1 MSFIESK
8 GVQITTLSPVQL
20 GSGDDFYPTNYV
32 ITDDGWL
39 HHFDELAL
47 SYALKGNLSKLS
59 NALESQRGDDMILSI
74 QRLIREHSNDL
85 SKLAFYSLPVSR
97 GFLNFYKSRIGQV
110 AQRETGNK
118 RVVNRLQISRTF
130 IHPHKHVPVIP
141 GSALK
146 GAIRTAIVNELA
158 QHELTEL
165 KRLASDR
172 QGSKKVQEK
181 VLRYN
186 RVNEDPMKFFK
197 VSDAEYQHGYLPTE
211 IMFSVSRKRKPKANY
226 EPAEGVST
234 YMEVISPYRFQAF
247 TSDLRFVEASDQIQ
261 TQHIPHTFAEVAKV
275 CNAYYLPKLK
285 FELKQLSQEAN
296 YLDSD
301 YVKAVNDLLASEWET
316 MLKANKIFVLRLG
329 KFSGAQDKTLDGLK
343 RIKIL
348 TPKDQPNEER
358 SETTEVRLAAEID
371 SKQKYGLLPFGWVL
385 VQQQGVHLPK
395 TAELLDQLAVKRGSK
410 VLQEQAVQLKHE
422 KHDAQQQLE
431 EQRAQQAQAEQ
442 AKLEKQQQEQAAKEA
457 LEAKKAQMTEEQ
469 QLIFELKLKAEQDK
483 TSKGAGSALYNEL
496 RELIIVAQAWSAED
510 KATLREKAKAIFKQL
525 GVDPKANKPKELLK
539 MVPAL

>member
-8 GVQITTLSPVQL
+8 AVQITTLSPVQL

-74 QRLIREHSNDL
+74 QRLIREYSKDL
-85 SKLAFYSLPVSR
+85 SKLAFYSLPVSQ
-97 GFLNFYKSRIGQV
+97 GFLTFYKSRIGQI
-110 AQRETGNK
+110 AQRETGNR

-146 GAIRTAIVNELA
+146 GAIRTAIVNDLA
-158 QHELTEL
+158 QHELAEL

-181 VLRYN
+181 VLSYS

-197 VSDAEYQHGYLPTE
+197 VSDAEYQHSYLPTE

-247 TSDLRFVEASDQIQ
+247 TSDLRFVEAFDHKQN
-261 TQHIPHTFAEVAKV
+261 TAIPTSFAEVAKV

-285 FELKQLSQEAN
+285 FELEQLSQEAN

-329 KFSGAQDKTLDGLK
+329 KFSGAQDKTLDDLRSIAIKVGK
-343 RIKIL
+343 RDYENK
-348 TPKDQPNEER
+348 P
-358 SETTEVRLAAEID
+358 ETHEVRLAAEID
-371 SKQKYGLLPFGWVL
+371 SKQKHGLLPFGWVL

-395 TAELLDQLAVKRGSK
+395 TAELLDQLAVKRSSN
-410 VLQEQAVQLKHE
+410 VLLEQALQLKQE

-431 EQRAQQAQAEQ
+431 EQRAQQIQAEQ
-442 AKLEKQQQEQAAKEA
+442 AKLEKQQQEQAEQAA

-469 QLIFELKLKAEQDK
+469 KLIFELKSKAEQDK

-496 RELIIVAQAWSAED
+496 RELIIAAQTWSAED
-510 KATLREKAKAIFKQL
+510 KAALREEAKAIFKQL

>member
-1 MSFIESK
+1 MNFIESK
-8 GVQITTLSPVQL
+8 AVQITTLSPVQL

-74 QRLIREHSNDL
+74 QRLIREYSKDL
-85 SKLAFYSLPVSR
+85 SKLAFYSLPVSQ
-97 GFLNFYKSRIGQV
+97 GFLTFYKSRIGQI

-158 QHELTEL
+158 QRKLAEL

-181 VLRYN
+181 VLSYS

-197 VSDAEYQHGYLPTE
+197 VSDAEYQHSYLPTE

-247 TSDLRFVEASDQIQ
+247 TSDLRFVEAFDHKQN
-261 TQHIPHTFAEVAKV
+261 TAIPTSFAEVAKV

-285 FELKQLSQEAN
+285 LELEQLSQQAD
-296 YLDSD
+296 YLDSN
-301 YVKAVNDLLASEWET
+301 YVAAINHLIESEWET

-371 SKQKYGLLPFGWVL
+371 VKQKHGLLPFGWVL

-442 AKLEKQQQEQAAKEA
+442 AKLERQQQDQAEQVA

-469 QLIFELKLKAEQDK
+469 KLIFELKLKAEQDK

-496 RELIIVAQAWSAED
+496 RELIIAAQTWSAED
-510 KATLREKAKAIFKQL
+510 KAALREEAKAIFKQL

>member
-1 MSFIESK
+1 MNFIESK
-8 GVQITTLSPVQL
+8 AVQITTLSPVQL

-74 QRLIREHSNDL
+74 QRLIREYSKDL
-85 SKLAFYSLPVSR
+85 SKLAFYSLPVSQ
-97 GFLNFYKSRIGQV
+97 GFLTFYKSRIGQI

-146 GAIRTAIVNELA
+146 GAIRTAIVNDLA
-158 QHELTEL
+158 QHELVEL

-181 VLRYN
+181 VLSYS

-197 VSDAEYQHGYLPTE
+197 VSDAEYQHSYLPTE

-247 TSDLRFVEASDQIQ
+247 TSDLRFVEAFDHNHN
-261 TQHIPHTFAEVAKV
+261 TAIPTSFAEVAKV

-285 FELKQLSQEAN
+285 FELEQLSHEAN

-316 MLKANKIFVLRLG
+316 MVKANKIFVLRLG
-329 KFSGAQDKTLDGLK
+329 KFSGAQDKTLDDLRSIAIKVGK
-343 RIKIL
+343 RDYENK
-348 TPKDQPNEER
+348 P
-358 SETTEVRLAAEID
+358 ETHEVRLAAEID
-371 SKQKYGLLPFGWVL
+371 VKQKHGLLPFGWVL

-442 AKLEKQQQEQAAKEA
+442 AKLERQQQDQAEQAA

-469 QLIFELKLKAEQDK
+469 KLIFELTLKAEQDK

-510 KATLREKAKAIFKQL
+510 KAALREEAKAIFKQL

>member
-8 GVQITTLSPVQL
+8 AVQITTLSPVQL

-74 QRLIREHSNDL
+74 QRLIREYSKDL
-85 SKLAFYSLPVSR
+85 SKLAFYSLPVSQ
-97 GFLNFYKSRIGQV
+97 GFLTFYKSRIGQI
-110 AQRETGNK
+110 AQRETGNR

-146 GAIRTAIVNELA
+146 GAIRTAIVNDLA
-158 QHELTEL
+158 QHELVEL
-165 KRLASDR
+165 KRLASDG

-181 VLRYN
+181 VLSYS

-197 VSDAEYQHGYLPTE
+197 VSDAEYQHSYLPTE

-247 TSDLRFVEASDQIQ
+247 TSDLRFVEAFDHKQN
-261 TQHIPHTFAEVAKV
+261 TAIPTSFAEVAKV

-285 FELKQLSQEAN
+285 FELEQLSQEAN

-329 KFSGAQDKTLDGLK
+329 KFSGAQDKTLDDLRSIAIKVGK
-343 RIKIL
+343 RDYENK
-348 TPKDQPNEER
+348 P
-358 SETTEVRLAAEID
+358 ETHEVRLAAEID
-371 SKQKYGLLPFGWVL
+371 SKQKHGLLPFGWVL

-395 TAELLDQLAVKRGSK
+395 TAELLDQLAVKRSSN
-410 VLQEQAVQLKHE
+410 VLLEQALQLKQE

-431 EQRAQQAQAEQ
+431 EQRAQQIQAEQ
-442 AKLEKQQQEQAAKEA
+442 AKLEKQQQEQAEQAA

-469 QLIFELKLKAEQDK
+469 KLIFELKSKAEQDK

-496 RELIIVAQAWSAED
+496 RELIIAAQTWSAED
-510 KATLREKAKAIFKQL
+510 KAALREEAKAIFKQL

>member
-8 GVQITTLSPVQL
+8 AVQITTLSPVQL
-20 GSGDDFYPTNYV
+20 GSGEDFYPTNYV
-32 ITDDGWL
+32 ITDEGWL

-74 QRLIREHSNDL
+74 QRLIREYSKDL
-85 SKLAFYSLPVSR
+85 SKLAFYSLPVSQ
-97 GFLNFYKSRIGQV
+97 GFLSFYKSRIGQV

-158 QHELTEL
+158 QHELVEL

-181 VLRYN
+181 VLGYS

-197 VSDAEYQHGYLPTE
+197 VSDAEYQNSYLPTE

-247 TSDLRFVEASDQIQ
+247 TSDLRFVEAMDQQ
-261 TQHIPHTFAEVAKV
+261 QNSPIPSSFAEVAKV

-285 FELKQLSQEAN
+285 LELEQLSQQAD
-296 YLDSD
+296 YLDSN
-301 YVKAVNDLLASEWET
+301 YVAAINHLIESEWET

-371 SKQKYGLLPFGWVL
+371 VKQKHGLLPFGWVL

-395 TAELLDQLAVKRGSK
+395 TAELLDQLAVKRSSN
-410 VLQEQAVQLKHE
+410 VLLEQALQLKQE
-422 KHDAQQQLE
+422 KHDAQQKLE

-442 AKLEKQQQEQAAKEA
+442 AKLERQQHEQAEQAAQ
-457 LEAKKAQMTEEQ
+457 EAKKAQMTEEQ
-469 QLIFELKLKAEQDK
+469 KLIFELKLKAEQDK

-496 RELIIVAQAWSAED
+496 RELIIIAQAWSAED
-510 KATLREKAKAIFKQL
+510 KAALREEAKAIFKQL

>member
-1 MSFIESK
+1 MSFIDSK
-8 GVQITTLSPVQL
+8 AVQITTLSPVQL
-20 GSGDDFYPTNYV
+20 GSGEDFYPTNYV

-74 QRLIREHSNDL
+74 QRLIREYSKDL
-85 SKLAFYSLPVSR
+85 SKLAFYSLPVSQ
-97 GFLNFYKSRIGQV
+97 GFLSFYKSRIGQV
-110 AQRETGNK
+110 VQRETGNK
-118 RVVNRLQISRTF
+118 RVFNRLEISRTF
-130 IHPHKHVPVIP
+130 IHPHQYVPVIP

-158 QHELTEL
+158 QHELAEL
-165 KRLASDR
+165 KRLASAP

-197 VSDAEYQHGYLPTE
+197 VSDAEYEHSYLPTE

-247 TSDLRFVEASDQIQ
+247 MSDLRFVEAIDQKQ
-261 TQHIPHTFAEVAKV
+261 NSHIPSSFAEVAKV

-285 FELKQLSQEAN
+285 LELEQLSRQAD

-301 YVKAVNDLLASEWET
+301 YVAAINDLIETEWET
-316 MLKANKIFVLRLG
+316 MLKANKVFVLRLG
-329 KFSGAQDKTLDGLK
+329 KFSGAQDKTLDGLRSIAIKVGK
-343 RIKIL
+343 RDYENK
-348 TPKDQPNEER
+348 P
-358 SETTEVRLAAEID
+358 ETHEVRLAAEID
-371 SKQKYGLLPFGWVL
+371 AKQKHGLLPFGWVL

-395 TAELLDQLAVKRGSK
+395 TAQLLDQLAVKRGSK
-410 VLQEQAVQLKHE
+410 VLQEQALQLKQE
-422 KHDAQQQLE
+422 KNDAQQQLE
-431 EQRAQQAQAEQ
+431 EQRAQQIQAEQ
-442 AKLEKQQQEQAAKEA
+442 AKLEKQQQEQAEQAA
-457 LEAKKAQMTEEQ
+457 LEAKKAQMTDEQ
-469 QLIFELKLKAEQDK
+469 KLIFELKLKAEQDK

-496 RELIIVAQAWSAED
+496 RELIIAAQTWSAED
-510 KATLREKAKAIFKQL
+510 KAALREEAKAIFKHL

>member
-8 GVQITTLSPVQL
+8 AVQITTLSPVQL
-20 GSGDDFYPTNYV
+20 GSGEDFYPTNYV
-32 ITDDGWL
+32 ITDEGWL

-74 QRLIREHSNDL
+74 QRLIREYSKDL
-85 SKLAFYSLPVSR
+85 SKLAFYSLPVSQ
-97 GFLNFYKSRIGQV
+97 GFLGFYKSRIGQV

-146 GAIRTAIVNELA
+146 GAIRTAIVNEHAQSELA
-158 QHELTEL
+158 EL

-181 VLRYN
+181 VLGYS

-197 VSDAEYQHGYLPTE
+197 VSDAEYQNSYLPTE

-247 TSDLRFVEASDQIQ
+247 TSDLRFVEAMDHQQNSP
-261 TQHIPHTFAEVAKV
+261 IPSSFAEVAKV

-285 FELKQLSQEAN
+285 LELEQLSQQAD
-296 YLDSD
+296 YLDSN
-301 YVKAVNDLLASEWET
+301 YVAAINHLIESEWET

-371 SKQKYGLLPFGWVL
+371 VKQKHGLLPFGWVL

-395 TAELLDQLAVKRGSK
+395 TAELLDQLAVKRSSN
-410 VLQEQAVQLKHE
+410 VLLEQALQLKQE
-422 KHDAQQQLE
+422 KHDAQQKLE

-442 AKLEKQQQEQAAKEA
+442 AKLERQQHEQAA

-469 QLIFELKLKAEQDK
+469 KLIFELKLKAEQDK

-496 RELIIVAQAWSAED
+496 RELIIIAQAWSAED
-510 KATLREKAKAIFKQL
+510 KAALREEAKAIFKQL

-539 MVPAL
+539 MVPVL

>member
-8 GVQITTLSPVQL
+8 AVQITTLSPVQL
-20 GSGDDFYPTNYV
+20 GSGEDFYPTNYV

-74 QRLIREHSNDL
+74 QRLIREYSKDL
-85 SKLAFYSLPVSR
+85 SKLAFYSLPVSQ
-97 GFLNFYKSRIGQV
+97 GFLSFYKSRIGQV

-146 GAIRTAIVNELA
+146 GAIRTAIVNKLA
-158 QHELTEL
+158 QHELVEL

-181 VLRYN
+181 VLGYS

-197 VSDAEYQHGYLPTE
+197 VSDAEYQHSYLPTE

-247 TSDLRFVEASDQIQ
+247 TSDLRFVEAFDHKQN
-261 TQHIPHTFAEVAKV
+261 TAIPTSFAEVAKV

-285 FELKQLSQEAN
+285 FELEQLSQEAN

-329 KFSGAQDKTLDGLK
+329 KFSGAQDKTLDDL
-343 RIKIL
+343 RSIAIKVGQRDYENK
-348 TPKDQPNEER
+348 P
-358 SETTEVRLAAEID
+358 ETHEVRLAAEID
-371 SKQKYGLLPFGWVL
+371 VKQKHGLLPFGWVL

-395 TAELLDQLAVKRGSK
+395 TAELLDQLAVKRSSK
-410 VLQEQAVQLKHE
+410 VFQEQAVQLKQE

-442 AKLEKQQQEQAAKEA
+442 AKLERQQQEQAAKED

-469 QLIFELKLKAEQDK
+469 QLIFELNLKAEQDK

-496 RELIIVAQAWSAED
+496 RELIIAAQTWSAED
-510 KATLREKAKAIFKQL
+510 KAALREEAKAIFKQL

>member
-1 MSFIESK
+1 MNFIESK
-8 GVQITTLSPVQL
+8 AVQITTLSPVQL
-20 GSGDDFYPTNYV
+20 GSGEDFYPTNYV

-74 QRLIREHSNDL
+74 QRLIREYSKDL
-85 SKLAFYSLPVSR
+85 SKLAFYSLPVSQ
-97 GFLNFYKSRIGQV
+97 GFLTFYISRIGQI
-110 AQRETGNK
+110 AQRETGNR

-146 GAIRTAIVNELA
+146 GAIRTAIVNDLA
-158 QHELTEL
+158 QHELVEL

-181 VLRYN
+181 VLSYS

-197 VSDAEYQHGYLPTE
+197 VSDAEYQHSYLPTE

-247 TSDLRFVEASDQIQ
+247 TSDLRFVEAFDHKQN
-261 TQHIPHTFAEVAKV
+261 TAIPTSFAEVAKV

-285 FELKQLSQEAN
+285 FELEQLSQEAN

-329 KFSGAQDKTLDGLK
+329 KFSGAQDKTLDDL
-343 RIKIL
+343 RSIAIKVGKQDYENK
-348 TPKDQPNEER
+348 P
-358 SETTEVRLAAEID
+358 ETHEVRLAAEID
-371 SKQKYGLLPFGWVL
+371 VKQKHGLLPFGWVL

-395 TAELLDQLAVKRGSK
+395 TAELLDQLAVKRSSN
-410 VLQEQAVQLKHE
+410 VLLEQALQLKQE

-431 EQRAQQAQAEQ
+431 EQRAQQTQAEQ
-442 AKLEKQQQEQAAKEA
+442 AKLERQQQEQAEQAA
-457 LEAKKAQMTEEQ
+457 LEAKKAQMTNEQ
-469 QLIFELKLKAEQDK
+469 KLIFELKSKAEQDK

-496 RELIIVAQAWSAED
+496 RELIIAAQTWSAED
-510 KATLREKAKAIFKQL
+510 KAALREEAKAIFKQL

>member
-8 GVQITTLSPVQL
+8 AVQITTLSPVQL
-20 GSGDDFYPTNYV
+20 GSGEDFYPTNYV
-32 ITDDGWL
+32 ITDEGWL

-74 QRLIREHSNDL
+74 QRLIREYSKDL
-85 SKLAFYSLPVSR
+85 SKLAFYSLPVSQ
-97 GFLNFYKSRIGQV
+97 GFLSFYKSRIGQV

-146 GAIRTAIVNELA
+146 GAIRTAIVNKLA
-158 QHELTEL
+158 QHELVEL

-181 VLRYN
+181 VLGYS

-197 VSDAEYQHGYLPTE
+197 VSDAEYQHSYLPTE

-247 TSDLRFVEASDQIQ
+247 TSDLRFVEAFDHKQN
-261 TQHIPHTFAEVAKV
+261 TAIPTSFAEVAKV

-285 FELKQLSQEAN
+285 FELEQLSQEAN

-329 KFSGAQDKTLDGLK
+329 KFSGAQDKTLDDL
-343 RIKIL
+343 RSIAIKVGQRDYENK
-348 TPKDQPNEER
+348 P
-358 SETTEVRLAAEID
+358 ETHEVRLAAEID
-371 SKQKYGLLPFGWVL
+371 VKQKHGLLPFGWVL

-395 TAELLDQLAVKRGSK
+395 TAELLDQLAVKRSSK
-410 VLQEQAVQLKHE
+410 VFQEQAVQLKQE

-442 AKLEKQQQEQAAKEA
+442 AKLEKQQQEQAAKED

-469 QLIFELKLKAEQDK
+469 QLIFELNLKAEQDK

-496 RELIIVAQAWSAED
+496 RELIIAAQTWSAED
-510 KATLREKAKAIFKQL
+510 KAALREEAKAIFKQL

>member
-1 MSFIESK
+1 MNFIESK
-8 GVQITTLSPVQL
+8 AVQITTLSPVQL
-20 GSGDDFYPTNYV
+20 GSGEDFYPTNYV

-74 QRLIREHSNDL
+74 QRLIREYSKDL
-85 SKLAFYSLPVSR
+85 SKLAFYSLPVSQ
-97 GFLNFYKSRIGQV
+97 GFLTFYKSRIGQI

-146 GAIRTAIVNELA
+146 GAIRTAIVNDLA
-158 QHELTEL
+158 QHELVEL

-181 VLRYN
+181 VLSYS

-197 VSDAEYQHGYLPTE
+197 VSDAEYQHSYLPTE

-247 TSDLRFVEASDQIQ
+247 TSDLRFVEAFDHKQN
-261 TQHIPHTFAEVAKV
+261 TAIPTSFTEVAKV

-285 FELKQLSQEAN
+285 FELEQLSQEAN

-329 KFSGAQDKTLDGLK
+329 KFSGAQDKTLDDLRSIAIKVGK
-343 RIKIL
+343 RDYENK
-348 TPKDQPNEER
+348 P
-358 SETTEVRLAAEID
+358 ETHEVRLAAEID
-371 SKQKYGLLPFGWVL
+371 VKQKHGLLPFGWVL

-395 TAELLDQLAVKRGSK
+395 TAELLDQLAVKRSSN
-410 VLQEQAVQLKHE
+410 VLLEQALQLKQE

-431 EQRAQQAQAEQ
+431 EQRAQQTQAEQ
-442 AKLEKQQQEQAAKEA
+442 AKLERQQQEQAEQAA

-469 QLIFELKLKAEQDK
+469 KLIFELKSKAEQDK

-496 RELIIVAQAWSAED
+496 RELIIAAHTWSAED
-510 KATLREKAKAIFKQL
+510 KAALREEAKAIFKQL

>member
-1 MSFIESK
+1 MNFIESK
-8 GVQITTLSPVQL
+8 AVQITTLSPVQL
-20 GSGDDFYPTNYV
+20 GSGDEFYPTNYV

-74 QRLIREHSNDL
+74 QRLIREYSKDL
-85 SKLAFYSLPVSR
+85 SKLAFYSLPVSQ
-97 GFLNFYKSRIGQV
+97 GFLTFYKSRIGQI

-146 GAIRTAIVNELA
+146 GAIRTAIVNDLA
-158 QHELTEL
+158 QHDIAEL

-181 VLRYN
+181 VLSYS

-197 VSDAEYQHGYLPTE
+197 VSDAEYQHSYLPTE

-247 TSDLRFVEASDQIQ
+247 TSDLRFVEAFDHKQN
-261 TQHIPHTFAEVAKV
+261 TAIPTSFAEVAKV

-285 FELKQLSQEAN
+285 FELEQLSQEAN

-329 KFSGAQDKTLDGLK
+329 KFSGAQDKTLDDL
-343 RIKIL
+343 RSIAIKVGKQDYENK
-348 TPKDQPNEER
+348 P
-358 SETTEVRLAAEID
+358 ETHEVRLAAEID
-371 SKQKYGLLPFGWVL
+371 VKQKHGLLPFGWVL

-395 TAELLDQLAVKRGSK
+395 TAELLDQLAVKRSSN
-410 VLQEQAVQLKHE
+410 VLLEQALQLKQE

-442 AKLEKQQQEQAAKEA
+442 AKLERQQQDQAEQAA

-469 QLIFELKLKAEQDK
+469 KLIFELKLKAEQDK

-496 RELIIVAQAWSAED
+496 RELIIAAQTWSAED
-510 KATLREKAKAIFKQL
+510 KAALREEAKAIFKQL

>member
-8 GVQITTLSPVQL
+8 AVQITTLSPVQL
-20 GSGDDFYPTNYV
+20 GSGEDFYPTNYV
-32 ITDDGWL
+32 ITDEGWL

-74 QRLIREHSNDL
+74 QRLIREYSKDL
-85 SKLAFYSLPVSR
+85 SKLAFYSLPVSQ
-97 GFLNFYKSRIGQV
+97 GFLGFYKSRIGQV

-146 GAIRTAIVNELA
+146 GAIRTAIVNEHAQSELA
-158 QHELTEL
+158 EL

-181 VLRYN
+181 VLGYS

-197 VSDAEYQHGYLPTE
+197 VSDAEYQNSYLPTE

-247 TSDLRFVEASDQIQ
+247 TSDLRFVEAMDHQQNSP
-261 TQHIPHTFAEVAKV
+261 IPSSFAEVAKV

-285 FELKQLSQEAN
+285 LELEQLSQQAD
-296 YLDSD
+296 YLDSN
-301 YVKAVNDLLASEWET
+301 YVAAINHLIESEWET

-371 SKQKYGLLPFGWVL
+371 VKQKHGLLPFGWVL

-395 TAELLDQLAVKRGSK
+395 TAELLDQLAVKRSSN
-410 VLQEQAVQLKHE
+410 VLLEQALQLKQE
-422 KHDAQQQLE
+422 KHDAQQKLE

-442 AKLEKQQQEQAAKEA
+442 AKLERQQHEQAA

-469 QLIFELKLKAEQDK
+469 KLIFELKLKAEQDK

-496 RELIIVAQAWSAED
+496 RELIIIAQAWSAED
-510 KATLREKAKAIFKQL
+510 KAALREEAKAIFKQL

>member
-8 GVQITTLSPVQL
+8 AVQITTLSPVQL
-20 GSGDDFYPTNYV
+20 GSGEDFYPTNYV
-32 ITDDGWL
+32 ITDEGWL

-74 QRLIREHSNDL
+74 QRLIREYSKDL
-85 SKLAFYSLPVSR
+85 SKLAFYSLPVSQ
-97 GFLNFYKSRIGQV
+97 GFLSFYKSRIGQV

-158 QHELTEL
+158 QRELAEL

-181 VLRYN
+181 VLGYS

-197 VSDAEYQHGYLPTE
+197 VSDAEYQNSYLPTE

-247 TSDLRFVEASDQIQ
+247 TSDLRFVEAMDHQQNSP
-261 TQHIPHTFAEVAKV
+261 IPSSFAEVAKV

-285 FELKQLSQEAN
+285 LELEQLSQQAD
-296 YLDSD
+296 YLDSN
-301 YVKAVNDLLASEWET
+301 YVAAINHLIESEWET

-371 SKQKYGLLPFGWVL
+371 VKQKHGLLPFGWVL

-395 TAELLDQLAVKRGSK
+395 TAELLDQLAVKRSSN
-410 VLQEQAVQLKHE
+410 VLLEQALQLKQE
-422 KHDAQQQLE
+422 KHDAQQKLE
-431 EQRAQQAQAEQ
+431 GQRAQQVQAEQ
-442 AKLEKQQQEQAAKEA
+442 AKLERQQHEQAEQAA

-469 QLIFELKLKAEQDK
+469 KLIFELKLKAEQDK

-496 RELIIVAQAWSAED
+496 RELIIIAQAWSAED
-510 KATLREKAKAIFKQL
+510 KAALREEAKAIFKQL

>member
-8 GVQITTLSPVQL
+8 AVQITTLSPVQL

-74 QRLIREHSNDL
+74 QRLIREHSKDL

-97 GFLNFYKSRIGQV
+97 GFLSFYKSRIGQV

-118 RVVNRLQISRTF
+118 RVVNRLEISRTF

-158 QHELTEL
+158 QPELAEL
-165 KRLASDR
+165 KRLASNH
-172 QGSKKVQEK
+172 QGSKKLQEK
-181 VLRYN
+181 VLRYS

-226 EPAEGVST
+226 EQAEGVST

-247 TSDLRFVEASDQIQ
+247 TSDLRFVEAIDQKQ
-261 TQHIPHTFAEVAKV
+261 SSHIPSSFTEVAKV

-285 FELKQLSQEAN
+285 LELEQLSQEAN

-301 YVKAVNDLLASEWET
+301 YVKAVNDLLASEWES

-329 KFSGAQDKTLDGLK
+329 KFSGAQDKTLDDLRSIAIKVGK
-343 RIKIL
+343 RDYENK
-348 TPKDQPNEER
+348 P
-358 SETTEVRLAAEID
+358 ETHEVRLAAEID
-371 SKQKYGLLPFGWVL
+371 VKQKHGLLPFGWVL

-410 VLQEQAVQLKHE
+410 VLQEQAVQLKQE

-442 AKLEKQQQEQAAKEA
+442 AKLEKQQQEQAEQVA
-457 LEAKKAQMTEEQ
+457 LEAKKAQMTDEQ
-469 QLIFELKLKAEQDK
+469 KLIFELKLKAEQDK

-510 KATLREKAKAIFKQL
+510 KATLREEAKAIFKQL

>member
-8 GVQITTLSPVQL
+8 AVQITTLSPVQL
-20 GSGDDFYPTNYV
+20 GSGEDFYPTNYV
-32 ITDDGWL
+32 ITDEGWL

-74 QRLIREHSNDL
+74 QRLIREYSKDL
-85 SKLAFYSLPVSR
+85 SKLAFYSLPVSH

-118 RVVNRLQISRTF
+118 RIVNRLQISRTF
-130 IHPHKHVPVIP
+130 IHPHKHVPIIP

-158 QHELTEL
+158 QHKLAEL
-165 KRLASDR
+165 KHQA
-172 QGSKKVQEK
+172 SKKVQEK
-181 VLRYN
+181 VLGYS

-197 VSDAEYQHGYLPTE
+197 VSDAEYHHSYLPTE

-247 TSDLRFVEASDQIQ
+247 TSDLRFVEAMDQKKNS
-261 TQHIPHTFAEVAKV
+261 HIPSSFAEVAKA

-285 FELKQLSQEAN
+285 LELEQLSQQAD

-301 YVKAVNDLLASEWET
+301 YVAAINQLIESEWET

-343 RIKIL
+343 SIAIKVGKRDYENK
-348 TPKDQPNEER
+348 P
-358 SETTEVRLAAEID
+358 ETHEVRLAAEID
-371 SKQKYGLLPFGWVL
+371 TKQKHGLLPFGWVL

-395 TAELLDQLAVKRGSK
+395 TAELLDQLAVKRSSK
-410 VLQEQAVQLKHE
+410 VLLEQALQLKQE
-422 KHDAQQQLE
+422 KHDAQQQLNA
-431 EQRAQQAQAEQ
+431 QRAQQAQAEQ
-442 AKLEKQQQEQAAKEA
+442 AKLERQQKEQAEQAA
-457 LEAKKAQMTEEQ
+457 LEAKKAQMTDEQ
-469 QLIFELKLKAEQDK
+469 KLIFELKLKAEQDK

-496 RELIIVAQAWSAED
+496 RELIIAAKTWSAED
-510 KATLREKAKAIFKQL
+510 KAALREEAKAIFKQL
-525 GVDPKANKPKELLK
+525 GVDLKANKPKELLK

>member
-8 GVQITTLSPVQL
+8 AVQITTLSPVQL
-20 GSGDDFYPTNYV
+20 GSGEDFYPTNYV
-32 ITDDGWL
+32 ITDEGWL

-74 QRLIREHSNDL
+74 QRLIREYSKDL
-85 SKLAFYSLPVSR
+85 SKLAFYSLPVSQ
-97 GFLNFYKSRIGQV
+97 GFLSFYKSRIGQV

-158 QHELTEL
+158 QHELVEL

-181 VLRYN
+181 VLGYS

-197 VSDAEYQHGYLPTE
+197 VSDAEYQNSYLPTE

-247 TSDLRFVEASDQIQ
+247 TSDLRFVEAMDHQQNSP
-261 TQHIPHTFAEVAKV
+261 IPSSFAEVAKV

-285 FELKQLSQEAN
+285 LELEQLSQQAD
-296 YLDSD
+296 YLDSN
-301 YVKAVNDLLASEWET
+301 YVAAINHLIESEW
-316 MLKANKIFVLRLG
+316 
-329 KFSGAQDKTLDGLK
+329 K
-343 RIKIL
+343 RC
-348 TPKDQPNEER
+348 
-358 SETTEVRLAAEID
+358 
-371 SKQKYGLLPFGWVL
+371 
-385 VQQQGVHLPK
+385 
-395 TAELLDQLAVKRGSK
+395 
-410 VLQEQAVQLKHE
+410 
-422 KHDAQQQLE
+422 
-431 EQRAQQAQAEQ
+431 
-442 AKLEKQQQEQAAKEA
+442 
-457 LEAKKAQMTEEQ
+457 
-469 QLIFELKLKAEQDK
+469 
-483 TSKGAGSALYNEL
+483 
-496 RELIIVAQAWSAED
+496 
-510 KATLREKAKAIFKQL
+510 
-525 GVDPKANKPKELLK
+525 
-539 MVPAL
+539 

>member
-1 MSFIESK
+1 MNFIESK
-8 GVQITTLSPVQL
+8 AVQITTLSPVQL

-74 QRLIREHSNDL
+74 QRLIREYSKDL
-85 SKLAFYSLPVSR
+85 SKLAFYSLPVSQ
-97 GFLNFYKSRIGQV
+97 GFLTFYKSRIGQI

-146 GAIRTAIVNELA
+146 GAIRTAIVNDLT
-158 QHELTEL
+158 QHDIAEL

-181 VLRYN
+181 VLSYS

-197 VSDAEYQHGYLPTE
+197 VSDAEYQHSYLPTE

-247 TSDLRFVEASDQIQ
+247 TSDLRFVEAFDHKQN
-261 TQHIPHTFAEVAKV
+261 TAIPTSFAEVAKV

-285 FELKQLSQEAN
+285 FELEQLSQEAN

-329 KFSGAQDKTLDGLK
+329 KFSGAQDKTLDDLRSIAIKVGK
-343 RIKIL
+343 RDYENK
-348 TPKDQPNEER
+348 P
-358 SETTEVRLAAEID
+358 ETHEVRLAAEID
-371 SKQKYGLLPFGWVL
+371 VKQKHGLLPFGWVL

-395 TAELLDQLAVKRGSK
+395 TSELLDQLAVKRGSK
-410 VLQEQAVQLKHE
+410 VFQEQAVQLKQE
-422 KHDAQQQLE
+422 KHDTQQQRE

-469 QLIFELKLKAEQDK
+469 KLIFELTLKAEQDK

-496 RELIIVAQAWSAED
+496 RELIIAAQTWSAED
-510 KATLREKAKAIFKQL
+510 KAALREEAKAIFKQL

>member
-8 GVQITTLSPVQL
+8 AVQITTLSPVQL
-20 GSGDDFYPTNYV
+20 GSGEDFYPTNYV

-74 QRLIREHSNDL
+74 QRLIREYSKDL
-85 SKLAFYSLPVSR
+85 SKLAFYSLPVSQ
-97 GFLNFYKSRIGQV
+97 GFLTFYKSRIGQV
-110 AQRETGNK
+110 AQRETGNR

-158 QHELTEL
+158 QRKLAEL
-165 KRLASDR
+165 KRLASDG

-181 VLRYN
+181 VLSYS

-197 VSDAEYQHGYLPTE
+197 VSDAEYQHSYLPTE

-247 TSDLRFVEASDQIQ
+247 TSDLRFVEAFDHKQN
-261 TQHIPHTFAEVAKV
+261 TAIPTSFAEVAKV

-285 FELKQLSQEAN
+285 FELEQLSQEAN

-329 KFSGAQDKTLDGLK
+329 KFSGAQDKTLDDLRSIAIKVGK
-343 RIKIL
+343 RDYENK
-348 TPKDQPNEER
+348 P
-358 SETTEVRLAAEID
+358 ETHEVRLAAEID
-371 SKQKYGLLPFGWVL
+371 SKQKHGLLPFGWVL

-395 TAELLDQLAVKRGSK
+395 TAELLDQLAVKRSSN
-410 VLQEQAVQLKHE
+410 VLLEQALQLKQE

-431 EQRAQQAQAEQ
+431 EQRAQQIQAEQ
-442 AKLEKQQQEQAAKEA
+442 AKLEKQQQEQAEQAA

-469 QLIFELKLKAEQDK
+469 KLIFELKSKAEQDK

-496 RELIIVAQAWSAED
+496 RELIIAAQTWSAED
-510 KATLREKAKAIFKQL
+510 KAALREEAKAIFKQL

>member
-1 MSFIESK
+1 MNFIESK
-8 GVQITTLSPVQL
+8 AVQITTLSPVQL

-74 QRLIREHSNDL
+74 QRLIREYSKDL
-85 SKLAFYSLPVSR
+85 SKLAFYSLPVSQ
-97 GFLNFYKSRIGQV
+97 GFLTFYKSRIGQI

-146 GAIRTAIVNELA
+146 GAIRTAIVNDLT
-158 QHELTEL
+158 QHDIAEL

-181 VLRYN
+181 VLSYS

-197 VSDAEYQHGYLPTE
+197 VSDAEYQHSYLPTE

-247 TSDLRFVEASDQIQ
+247 TSDLRFVEAFDHKQN
-261 TQHIPHTFAEVAKV
+261 TAIPTSFAEVAKV

-285 FELKQLSQEAN
+285 FELEQLSQEAN

-329 KFSGAQDKTLDGLK
+329 KFSGAQDKTLDDLRSIAIKVGK
-343 RIKIL
+343 RDYENK
-348 TPKDQPNEER
+348 P
-358 SETTEVRLAAEID
+358 ETHEVRLAAEID
-371 SKQKYGLLPFGWVL
+371 VQQKHGLLPFGWVL

-395 TAELLDQLAVKRGSK
+395 TSELLDQLAVKRGSK
-410 VLQEQAVQLKHE
+410 VFQEQAVQLKQE
-422 KHDAQQQLE
+422 KHDTQQQRE

-442 AKLEKQQQEQAAKEA
+442 SKLEKQQQEQAAKEA

-469 QLIFELKLKAEQDK
+469 KLIFELKLKAEQDK

-496 RELIIVAQAWSAED
+496 RELIIAAQTWSAED
-510 KATLREKAKAIFKQL
+510 KAALREEAKAIFKQL

>member
-8 GVQITTLSPVQL
+8 AVQITTLSPVQL
-20 GSGDDFYPTNYV
+20 GSGEDFYPTNYV

-74 QRLIREHSNDL
+74 QRLIREYSKDL

-97 GFLNFYKSRIGQV
+97 GFFSFYKSRIGQV
-110 AQRETGNK
+110 AQRETGNR

-158 QHELTEL
+158 QRNLAEL
-165 KRLASDR
+165 KRLASDG

-181 VLRYN
+181 VLSYS

-197 VSDAEYQHGYLPTE
+197 VSDAEYQHSYLPTE

-247 TSDLRFVEASDQIQ
+247 TSDLRFVEAFDHKQN
-261 TQHIPHTFAEVAKV
+261 TAIPTSFAEVAKV

-285 FELKQLSQEAN
+285 FELEQLSQEAN

-442 AKLEKQQQEQAAKEA
+442 AKLERQQQDQAEQVA

-469 QLIFELKLKAEQDK
+469 KLIFELKLKAEQDK

-496 RELIIVAQAWSAED
+496 RELIIAAQTWSAED
-510 KATLREKAKAIFKQL
+510 KAALREEAKAIFKQL

>member
-8 GVQITTLSPVQL
+8 AVQITTLSPVQL
-20 GSGDDFYPTNYV
+20 GSGEDFYPTNYV
-32 ITDDGWL
+32 ITDEGWL

-74 QRLIREHSNDL
+74 QRLIREYSKDL

-97 GFLNFYKSRIGQV
+97 GFFSFYKSRIGQV
-110 AQRETGNK
+110 AQRETGNR

-158 QHELTEL
+158 QPKLAEL

-181 VLRYN
+181 VLGYS

-197 VSDAEYQHGYLPTE
+197 VSDAEYQHSYLPTE

-247 TSDLRFVEASDQIQ
+247 TSDLRFFEALDQQ
-261 TQHIPHTFAEVAKV
+261 QNSSIPSSFAEVAKV
-275 CNAYYLPKLK
+275 CNAYYLPKLQL
-285 FELKQLSQEAN
+285 ELEQLSELAD

-301 YVKAVNDLLASEWET
+301 YVAAINHLIESEWET

-371 SKQKYGLLPFGWVL
+371 VKQKHGLLPFGWVL

-395 TAELLDQLAVKRGSK
+395 TAELLDQLAVKRSSN
-410 VLQEQAVQLKHE
+410 VLLEQALQLKQE

-431 EQRAQQAQAEQ
+431 EQRAQQIQAEQ
-442 AKLEKQQQEQAAKEA
+442 AKLEKQQQEQDEQAA
-457 LEAKKAQMTEEQ
+457 LEAKKAQMTNEQ
-469 QLIFELKLKAEQDK
+469 KLIFELKLKAEQDK

-496 RELIIVAQAWSAED
+496 RELIIAAKTWSAED
-510 KATLREKAKAIFKQL
+510 KAALREEAKAIFKQL
-525 GVDPKANKPKELLK
+525 GVDLKANKPKELLK

>member
-1 MSFIESK
+1 MNFIESK
-8 GVQITTLSPVQL
+8 AVQITTLSPVQL

-74 QRLIREHSNDL
+74 QRLIREYSKDL
-85 SKLAFYSLPVSR
+85 SKLAFYSLPVSQ
-97 GFLNFYKSRIGQV
+97 GFLTFYKSRIGQI

-146 GAIRTAIVNELA
+146 GAIRTAIVNDLA
-158 QHELTEL
+158 QHDIAEL

-181 VLRYN
+181 VLSYS

-197 VSDAEYQHGYLPTE
+197 VSDAEYQHSYLPTE
-211 IMFSVSRKRKPKANY
+211 IMFSVSRKRKPKTNY

-247 TSDLRFVEASDQIQ
+247 TSDLRFVEAFDHKQN
-261 TQHIPHTFAEVAKV
+261 TAIPTSFAEVAKV

-285 FELKQLSQEAN
+285 FELEQLSQEAN

-329 KFSGAQDKTLDGLK
+329 KFSGAQDKTLDDL
-343 RIKIL
+343 RSIAIKVGQRDYENK
-348 TPKDQPNEER
+348 P
-358 SETTEVRLAAEID
+358 ETHEVRLAAEID
-371 SKQKYGLLPFGWVL
+371 VKQKHGLLPFGWVL

-395 TAELLDQLAVKRGSK
+395 TAELLDQLAVKRSSK
-410 VLQEQAVQLKHE
+410 VFQEQAVQLKQE

-442 AKLEKQQQEQAAKEA
+442 AKLEKQQQEQAAKED

-469 QLIFELKLKAEQDK
+469 QLIFELNLKAEQDK

-496 RELIIVAQAWSAED
+496 RELIIAAQTWSAED
-510 KATLREKAKAIFKQL
+510 KAALREEAKAIFKQL
-525 GVDPKANKPKELLK
+525 GVDPKVNKPRELLK

>member
-8 GVQITTLSPVQL
+8 AVQITTLSPVQL
-20 GSGDDFYPTNYV
+20 GSGEDFYPTNYV
-32 ITDDGWL
+32 ITDEGWL

-74 QRLIREHSNDL
+74 QRLIREYSKDL
-85 SKLAFYSLPVSR
+85 SKLAFYSLPVSQ
-97 GFLNFYKSRIGQV
+97 GFLSFYKSRIGQV

-158 QHELTEL
+158 QRELAEL
-165 KRLASDR
+165 KRLAIDR

-181 VLRYN
+181 VLGYS

-197 VSDAEYQHGYLPTE
+197 VSDAEYQNSYLPTE

-247 TSDLRFVEASDQIQ
+247 TSDLRFVEAMDHQQNSP
-261 TQHIPHTFAEVAKV
+261 IPSSFAEVAKV

-285 FELKQLSQEAN
+285 LELEQLSQQAD
-296 YLDSD
+296 YLDSN
-301 YVKAVNDLLASEWET
+301 YVAAINHLIESEWET

-371 SKQKYGLLPFGWVL
+371 VKQKHGLLPFGWVL

-395 TAELLDQLAVKRGSK
+395 TAELLDQLAVKRSSN
-410 VLQEQAVQLKHE
+410 VLLEQALQLKQE
-422 KHDAQQQLE
+422 KHDAQQKLE
-431 EQRAQQAQAEQ
+431 GQRAQQVQAEQ
-442 AKLEKQQQEQAAKEA
+442 AKLERQQHEQAEQAA

-469 QLIFELKLKAEQDK
+469 KLIFELKLKAEQDK

-496 RELIIVAQAWSAED
+496 RELIIIAQAWSAED
-510 KATLREKAKAIFKQL
+510 KAALREEAKAIFKQL

>member
-1 MSFIESK
+1 MNFIESK
-8 GVQITTLSPVQL
+8 AVQITTLSPVQL

-74 QRLIREHSNDL
+74 QRLIREYSKDL
-85 SKLAFYSLPVSR
+85 SKLAFYSLPVSQ
-97 GFLNFYKSRIGQV
+97 GFLTFYKSRIGQI

-146 GAIRTAIVNELA
+146 GAIRTAIVNDLA
-158 QHELTEL
+158 QHDIAEL

-181 VLRYN
+181 VLSYS

-197 VSDAEYQHGYLPTE
+197 VSDAEYQHSYLPTE

-247 TSDLRFVEASDQIQ
+247 TSDLRFVEAFDHKQN
-261 TQHIPHTFAEVAKV
+261 TAIPTSFAEVAKV

-285 FELKQLSQEAN
+285 FELEQLSQEAN

-329 KFSGAQDKTLDGLK
+329 KFSGAQDKTLDDL
-343 RIKIL
+343 RSIAIKVGKQDYENK
-348 TPKDQPNEER
+348 P
-358 SETTEVRLAAEID
+358 ETHEVRLAAEID
-371 SKQKYGLLPFGWVL
+371 VKQKHGLLPFGWVL

-395 TAELLDQLAVKRGSK
+395 TAELLDQLAVKRSSN
-410 VLQEQAVQLKHE
+410 VLLEQALQLKQE

-431 EQRAQQAQAEQ
+431 EQRAQQTQAEQ
-442 AKLEKQQQEQAAKEA
+442 AKLERQQQEQAEQAA

-469 QLIFELKLKAEQDK
+469 KLIFELKLKAEQDK

-496 RELIIVAQAWSAED
+496 RELIIAAQTWSAED
-510 KATLREKAKAIFKQL
+510 KAALREEAKAIFKQL

>member
-8 GVQITTLSPVQL
+8 AVQITTLSPVQL
-20 GSGDDFYPTNYV
+20 GSGEDFYPTNYV
-32 ITDDGWL
+32 ITDEGWL

-74 QRLIREHSNDL
+74 QRLIREYSKDL
-85 SKLAFYSLPVSR
+85 SKLAFYSLPVSQ
-97 GFLNFYKSRIGQV
+97 GFLSFYKSRIGQV

-146 GAIRTAIVNELA
+146 GAIRTAIVNKLA
-158 QHELTEL
+158 QHELVEL

-181 VLRYN
+181 VLGYS

-197 VSDAEYQHGYLPTE
+197 VSDAEYQHSYLPTE

-247 TSDLRFVEASDQIQ
+247 TSDLRFVEAFDHKQN
-261 TQHIPHTFAEVAKV
+261 TAIPTSFAEVAKV

-285 FELKQLSQEAN
+285 FELEQLSQEAN

-329 KFSGAQDKTLDGLK
+329 KFSGAQDKTLDDLRSIAIKVGK
-343 RIKIL
+343 RDYENK
-348 TPKDQPNEER
+348 P
-358 SETTEVRLAAEID
+358 ETHEVRLAAEID
-371 SKQKYGLLPFGWVL
+371 VKQKHGLLPFGWVL

-395 TAELLDQLAVKRGSK
+395 TAELLDQLAVKRSSK
-410 VLQEQAVQLKHE
+410 VFQEQAVQLKQE

-442 AKLEKQQQEQAAKEA
+442 AKLEKQQQEQAAKED

-469 QLIFELKLKAEQDK
+469 QLIFELNLKAEQDK

-496 RELIIVAQAWSAED
+496 RELIIAAQTWSAED
-510 KATLREKAKAIFKQL
+510 KAALREEAKAIFKQL

>member
-1 MSFIESK
+1 MNFIESK
-8 GVQITTLSPVQL
+8 AVQITTLSPVQL

-74 QRLIREHSNDL
+74 QRLIREYSKDL
-85 SKLAFYSLPVSR
+85 SKLAFYSLPVSQ
-97 GFLNFYKSRIGQV
+97 GFLTFYKSRIGQI

-146 GAIRTAIVNELA
+146 GAIRTAIVNDLA
-158 QHELTEL
+158 QHDIAEL

-181 VLRYN
+181 VLSYS

-197 VSDAEYQHGYLPTE
+197 VSDAEYQHSYLPTE

-247 TSDLRFVEASDQIQ
+247 TSDLRFVEAFDHKQN
-261 TQHIPHTFAEVAKV
+261 TAIPTSFAEVAKV

-285 FELKQLSQEAN
+285 LELEQLSQQAD
-296 YLDSD
+296 YLDSN
-301 YVKAVNDLLASEWET
+301 YVAAINHLIESEWET

-371 SKQKYGLLPFGWVL
+371 VKQKHGLLPFGWVL

-395 TAELLDQLAVKRGSK
+395 TAELLDQLAVKRSSK
-410 VLQEQAVQLKHE
+410 VFQEQAVQLKQE

-510 KATLREKAKAIFKQL
+510 KAALREEAKAIFKQL

>member
-8 GVQITTLSPVQL
+8 AVQITTLSPVQL
-20 GSGDDFYPTNYV
+20 GSGEDFYPTNYV
-32 ITDDGWL
+32 ITDEGWL

-74 QRLIREHSNDL
+74 QRLIREYSKDL
-85 SKLAFYSLPVSR
+85 SKLAFYSLPVSQ
-97 GFLNFYKSRIGQV
+97 GFLSFYKSRIGQV

-158 QHELTEL
+158 QHELVEL

-181 VLRYN
+181 VLGYS

-197 VSDAEYQHGYLPTE
+197 VSDAEYQNSYLPTE

-247 TSDLRFVEASDQIQ
+247 TSDLRFVEAMDHQQNSP
-261 TQHIPHTFAEVAKV
+261 IPSSFAEVAKV

-285 FELKQLSQEAN
+285 LELEQLSQQAD
-296 YLDSD
+296 YLDSN
-301 YVKAVNDLLASEWET
+301 YVAAINHLIESEWET

-371 SKQKYGLLPFGWVL
+371 VKQKHGLLPFGWVL

-395 TAELLDQLAVKRGSK
+395 TAELLDQLAVKRSSN
-410 VLQEQAVQLKHE
+410 VLLEQALQLKQE
-422 KHDAQQQLE
+422 KHDAQQKLE

-442 AKLEKQQQEQAAKEA
+442 AKLERQQHEQAEQAA

-469 QLIFELKLKAEQDK
+469 KLIFELKLKAEQDK

-496 RELIIVAQAWSAED
+496 RELIIAAQTWSAED
-510 KATLREKAKAIFKQL
+510 KAALREEAKAIFKQL

>member
-8 GVQITTLSPVQL
+8 AVQITTLSPVQL
-20 GSGDDFYPTNYV
+20 GSGEDFYPTNYV
-32 ITDDGWL
+32 ITDEGWL

-74 QRLIREHSNDL
+74 QRLIREYSKDL
-85 SKLAFYSLPVSR
+85 SKLAFYSLPVSQ
-97 GFLNFYKSRIGQV
+97 GFLSFYKSRIGQV

-158 QHELTEL
+158 QHELVEL

-181 VLRYN
+181 VLGYS

-197 VSDAEYQHGYLPTE
+197 VSDAEYQNSYLPTE

-247 TSDLRFVEASDQIQ
+247 TSDLRFVEAMDHQQNSP
-261 TQHIPHTFAEVAKV
+261 IPSSFAEVAKV

-285 FELKQLSQEAN
+285 LELEQLSQQAD
-296 YLDSD
+296 YLDSN
-301 YVKAVNDLLASEWET
+301 YVAAINHLIESEWET

-371 SKQKYGLLPFGWVL
+371 VKQKHGLLPFGWVL

-395 TAELLDQLAVKRGSK
+395 TAELLDQLAVKRSSN
-410 VLQEQAVQLKHE
+410 VLLEQALQLKQE
-422 KHDAQQQLE
+422 KHDAQQKLE

-442 AKLEKQQQEQAAKEA
+442 AKLERQQHEQAEQAA

-469 QLIFELKLKAEQDK
+469 KLIFELKLKAEQDK

-496 RELIIVAQAWSAED
+496 RELIIIAQAWSAED
-510 KATLREKAKAIFKQL
+510 KAALREEAKAIFKQL

>member
-1 MSFIESK
+1 MNFIESK
-8 GVQITTLSPVQL
+8 AVQITTLSPVQL
-20 GSGDDFYPTNYV
+20 GSGEDFYPTNYV

-74 QRLIREHSNDL
+74 QRLIREYSKDL
-85 SKLAFYSLPVSR
+85 SKLAFYSLPVSQ
-97 GFLNFYKSRIGQV
+97 GFLTFYKSRIGQI

-146 GAIRTAIVNELA
+146 GAIRTAIVNDLA
-158 QHELTEL
+158 QHELVEL

-181 VLRYN
+181 VLSYS

-197 VSDAEYQHGYLPTE
+197 VSDAEYQHSYLPTE

-247 TSDLRFVEASDQIQ
+247 TSDLRFVEAFDHKQN
-261 TQHIPHTFAEVAKV
+261 TAIPTSFAEVAKV

-285 FELKQLSQEAN
+285 FELEQLSQEAN

-329 KFSGAQDKTLDGLK
+329 KFSGAQDKTLDDL
-343 RIKIL
+343 RSIAIKVGKQDYENK
-348 TPKDQPNEER
+348 P
-358 SETTEVRLAAEID
+358 ETHEVRLAAEID
-371 SKQKYGLLPFGWVL
+371 VKQKHGLLPFGWVL

-395 TAELLDQLAVKRGSK
+395 TAELLDQLAVKRSSN
-410 VLQEQAVQLKHE
+410 VLLEQALQLKQE

-431 EQRAQQAQAEQ
+431 EQRAQQTQAEQ
-442 AKLEKQQQEQAAKEA
+442 AKLERQQQEQAEQAA
-457 LEAKKAQMTEEQ
+457 LEAKKAQMTNEQ
-469 QLIFELKLKAEQDK
+469 KLIFELKSKAEQDK

-496 RELIIVAQAWSAED
+496 RELIIAAQTWSAED
-510 KATLREKAKAIFKQL
+510 KAALREEAKAIFKQL

>member
-1 MSFIESK
+1 MNFIESK
-8 GVQITTLSPVQL
+8 AVQITTLSPVQL

-74 QRLIREHSNDL
+74 QRLIREYSKDL
-85 SKLAFYSLPVSR
+85 SKLAFYSLPVSQ
-97 GFLNFYKSRIGQV
+97 GFLTFYKSRIGQI

-146 GAIRTAIVNELA
+146 GAIRTAIVNDLA
-158 QHELTEL
+158 QHDIAEL

-181 VLRYN
+181 VLSYS

-197 VSDAEYQHGYLPTE
+197 VSDAEYQHSYLPTE

-247 TSDLRFVEASDQIQ
+247 TSDLRFVEAFDHKQN
-261 TQHIPHTFAEVAKV
+261 TAIPTSFAEVAKV

-285 FELKQLSQEAN
+285 LELEQLSQQAD
-296 YLDSD
+296 YLDSN
-301 YVKAVNDLLASEWET
+301 YVAAINHLIESEWET

-329 KFSGAQDKTLDGLK
+329 KFSGAQDKTLDDL
-343 RIKIL
+343 RSIAIKVGQRDYENK
-348 TPKDQPNEER
+348 P
-358 SETTEVRLAAEID
+358 ETHEVRLAAEID
-371 SKQKYGLLPFGWVL
+371 VKQKHGLLPFGWVL

-395 TAELLDQLAVKRGSK
+395 TAELLDQLAVKRSSK
-410 VLQEQAVQLKHE
+410 VFQEQAVQLKQE

-442 AKLEKQQQEQAAKEA
+442 AKLEKQQQEQSAKEA
-457 LEAKKAQMTEEQ
+457 IEAKKAQMTEEQ
-469 QLIFELKLKAEQDK
+469 QLIFELKLKTEQDK

-510 KATLREKAKAIFKQL
+510 KAALREEAKAIFKQL